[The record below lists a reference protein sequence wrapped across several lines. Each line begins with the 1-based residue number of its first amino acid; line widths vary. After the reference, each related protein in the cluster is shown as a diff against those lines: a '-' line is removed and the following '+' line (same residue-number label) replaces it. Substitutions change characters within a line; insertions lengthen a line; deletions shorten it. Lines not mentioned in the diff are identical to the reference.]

1 MKIKV
6 TFPSNAGSKA
16 ILEVLGS
23 LVDLEEKGYDFEV
36 VIETPHDVATEF
48 TAVQGS
54 PKQSAPQL
62 NNQID
67 LESLVSTPIPGMEEA
82 DEYVGRRMVRREE

>member
-1 MKIKV
+1 MMKIKV

-23 LVDLEEKGYDFEV
+23 LVDLEDKGYDFEV

-48 TAVQGS
+48 TAVQSS

-67 LESLVSTPIPGMEEA
+67 LESLVGTPIPGMEEE
-82 DEYVGRRMVRREE
+82 EYVGRRMVRREE